1 MIKPVVGKVRSP
13 AYALPENDFVY
24 GIESKL
30 DKEGAGEVVQSWAQ
44 SKASDPCSVQSFP
57 ATNREALRN
66 GCLTSKTQ
74 SKFIKQFPVMKK
86 TNREGGTKPSN
97 HLDSIKAAEHEPH
110 QVFGIRTKENPI
122 SMTDLLRGT
131 PNHAEE
137 TDYPDLS
144 GKKRK
149 GRLPPAKATK
159 SSLMVAKRRESPS
172 EEEMLKKKSVAE
184 FKMKK
189 FKRVKPKVT
198 SYM

>member
-1 MIKPVVGKVRSP
+1 M
-13 AYALPENDFVY
+13 
-24 GIESKL
+24 
-30 DKEGAGEVVQSWAQ
+30 
-44 SKASDPCSVQSFP
+44 QSFP

-74 SKFIKQFPVMKK
+74 SKFLKQFPVIKK
-86 TNREGGTKPSN
+86 RQKTTTNREGNTKPSN
-97 HLDSIKAAEHEPH
+97 HLDGIKAAVYEPH

-172 EEEMLKKKSVAE
+172 EEEMLKRKSVAE

-189 FKRVKPKVT
+189 FKRVKSKVT
-198 SYM
+198 TYM

>member
-1 MIKPVVGKVRSP
+1 MTGPPFNAYSP
-13 AYALPENDFVY
+13 
-24 GIESKL
+24 
-30 DKEGAGEVVQSWAQ
+30 VVQSWAQ
-44 SKASDPCSVQSFP
+44 SKASEPCSVQSFP
-57 ATNREALRN
+57 ATNRKALKN
-66 GCLTSKTQ
+66 GCLTSKDQ

-86 TNREGGTKPSN
+86 HQKTKINGEGSTTRTKTTSTHNQEGIASAAAIQNNEPS
-97 HLDSIKAAEHEPH
+97 

-131 PNHAEE
+131 PNQLVEE

-189 FKRVKPKVT
+189 FKKAKAKVT